1 MEWEGGEM
9 GQRRTAEAFP
19 ILFMEK
25 PGGDSP
31 TLLEEEKSS
40 TGLPSSGGAFGEED
54 RMTGPRAP
62 KGCFAKATQFPQGKY
77 GCARTGREI
86 FIQFFVNGREATATV
101 KAAVIAADGENG
113 NC

>member
-1 MEWEGGEM
+1 M

-40 TGLPSSGGAFGEED
+40 TGLPSSGGAFGE
-54 RMTGPRAP
+54 
-62 KGCFAKATQFPQGKY
+62 
-77 GCARTGREI
+77 
-86 FIQFFVNGREATATV
+86 
-101 KAAVIAADGENG
+101 
-113 NC
+113 